1 MNTYEARL
9 KALWRDDP
17 SEASITVDL
26 RLDAQTKSILAPW
39 DIFGAFDLDG
49 GCSRPF
55 ILRRDGE
62 IDFGVGVPHRWRTN
76 LRTLRASIGAR
87 FQVFW
92 NETDFGEYEVVKI
105 AKLGSRDNSG

>member
-1 MNTYEARL
+1 MNTFEARV

-17 SEASITVDL
+17 TEASMIVDL

-39 DIFGAFDLDG
+39 DIFGTLDG

-55 ILRRDGE
+55 ILRRNGE
-62 IDFGVGVPHRWRTN
+62 IDLGVGSPHRWHTN
-76 LRTLRASIGAR
+76 LRGLRVGVGAR

-92 NETDFGEYEVVKI
+92 NETDVGEYEVVKI
-105 AKLGSRDNSG
+105 ARLGSRDEGG